1 VAGAEVLDVVP
12 VRKAADAAEALGLPL
27 GERLMQGHHWVAVA
41 DLPPV
46 TGLPDPDVAG
56 FVTDLVDRG
65 LAARVDAWLVEPTTR
80 ARLRDETRTRVAA
93 FHRERPNEPGIEL
106 GALARALR
114 EDPARLR
121 CALDDTPGLVVE
133 RGVVRDEHHV
143 GAVAGSPEATALVAA
158 FAASPY
164 APPTPAATGAPIAL
178 VRACVREGLLVDV
191 DGTVFAASALASA
204 RDCVVA
210 LLAQQG
216 TITVA
221 DVRDALG
228 SSRKFTLPIV
238 NWLDRNGVTRRRG
251 DDRIPGP
258 TSGLT

>member
-1 VAGAEVLDVVP
+1 MNRLVLTRALTGRGHTVV
-12 VRKAADAAEALGLPL
+12 AAEDGVEAMEKLHTEPFDVILLDIVMPRKDGFETLAEIKADPALRELPVIVIS
-27 GERLMQGHHWVAVA
+27 GVE
-41 DLPPV
+41 
-46 TGLPDPDVAG
+46 DVASVVRCIEMG
-56 FVTDLVDRG
+56 ALDHLPKPF
-65 LAARVDAWLVEPTTR
+65 EPALLH
-80 ARLRDETRTRVAA
+80 ARLRAA
-93 FHRERPNEPGIEL
+93 L
-106 GALARALR
+106 T
-114 EDPARLR
+114 
-121 CALDDTPGLVVE
+121 DTPGLVVE
-133 RGVVRDEHHV
+133 RGVVRDASHV
-143 GAVAGSPEATALVAA
+143 GAVADTPEATALVAQ

-164 APPTPAATGAPIAL
+164 APPSPAETGAPVAL

-204 RDCVVA
+204 REQVVA
-210 LLAQQG
+210 LLAEKG

>member
-1 VAGAEVLDVVP
+1 VA
-12 VRKAADAAEALGLPL
+12 R
-27 GERLMQGHHWVAVA
+27 
-41 DLPPV
+41 
-46 TGLPDPDVAG
+46 
-56 FVTDLVDRG
+56 
-65 LAARVDAWLVEPTTR
+65 
-80 ARLRDETRTRVAA
+80 
-93 FHRERPNEPGIEL
+93 
-106 GALARALR
+106 
-114 EDPARLR
+114 
-121 CALDDTPGLVVE
+121 
-133 RGVVRDEHHV
+133 
-143 GAVAGSPEATALVAA
+143 

-164 APPTPAATGAPIAL
+164 APPAPDDAGAPIAL

-204 RDCVVA
+204 RDRVVA
-210 LLAQQG
+210 LLAEKG